1 MGDRKESKRLA
12 KVLNGSVEPTEDM
25 RVLKDTAASIQ
36 KTAVLYEPT
45 EVEEIRAKAR
55 LLNKIDRE
63 QRNVTIPRSHRFK
76 QQIILKPQR
85 RFAMSW
91 IFVAV
96 TLMTLAGGAG
106 TVYASSDS
114 LPGDML
120 YPVKIAAEDM
130 RLALSDD
137 AGDVEL
143 LLDFMDERVD
153 EMDALLLG
161 EDMEG
166 IELAEKS
173 YSNHQELLT
182 NLMTKMKPEDPV
194 AGDALEAQVQ
204 SRVEEQARRMLN
216 IQEEVGE
223 RIQTQEKIQDQTATQ
238 TKTGENNDVGG
249 ESSGNGGENGQQGE
263 QQGQQGQHQGNQD
276 QSSFVGPV
284 SATLQS
290 YSISLND
297 RLSVH
302 FYIDASNPV
311 NLYAQAN
318 GIVLAC
324 STKQNQVVCEG
335 PLTQPGAVLVELYD
349 MDNGTLLVSHWIT
362 VDEKGNS
369 GDSGGSAGGTG
380 GNSH

>member
-12 KVLNGSVEPTEDM
+12 KVLKGAVEPAEDM
-25 RVLKDTAASIQ
+25 RVLKDTAARIQ
-36 KTAVLYEPT
+36 KTAALYEPT

-63 QRNVTIPRSHRFK
+63 QRNVTFSKSRRYK
-76 QQIILKPQR
+76 QQITLKPQR

-137 AGDVEL
+137 EGDVDL

-153 EMDALLLG
+153 EMDALVLEGDL
-161 EDMEG
+161 EG

-182 NLMTKMKPEDPV
+182 SLMTKMKPEDPV

-223 RIQTQEKIQDQTATQ
+223 RTQTQEKIQDQTATQ
-238 TKTGENNDVGG
+238 TKTGEGNDAGG
-249 ESSGNGGENGQQGE
+249 ESSGNGGEDGN
-263 QQGQQGQHQGNQD
+263 QGQQGQQQGNQD
-276 QSSFVGPV
+276 QSSSAGPI

-290 YSISLND
+290 YSISQND

-302 FYIDASNPV
+302 FYLDASNPV

-335 PLTQPGAVLVELYD
+335 PLTQTGAVLLELYD
-349 MDNGTLLVSHWIT
+349 LDNGTLLVSQWIT

-369 GDSGGSAGGTG
+369 GESGGSAGGTG

>member
-12 KVLNGSVEPTEDM
+12 KVLKGAVEPAEDM
-25 RVLKDTAASIQ
+25 RVLKDTAARIQ
-36 KTAVLYEPT
+36 KTAALYEPT
-45 EVEEIRAKAR
+45 EVEEMRAKAR

-63 QRNVTIPRSHRFK
+63 QRNVTFSQSHRFK
-76 QQIILKPQR
+76 QQITLKPQR

-137 AGDVEL
+137 EGDVDL

-153 EMDALLLG
+153 EMDALVLEGDL
-161 EDMEG
+161 EG

-182 NLMTKMKPEDPV
+182 SLMTKMKPEDPV

-223 RIQTQEKIQDQTATQ
+223 RTQTQEKIQDQTATQ
-238 TKTGENNDVGG
+238 NKTGEGNDAGG
-249 ESSGNGGENGQQGE
+249 ESSGNGGEDG
-263 QQGQQGQHQGNQD
+263 QQGQQGQQQGNQD
-276 QSSFVGPV
+276 QSSSAGPI

-290 YSISLND
+290 YSISQND

-302 FYIDASNPV
+302 FYLDASNPV

-318 GIVLAC
+318 GIVLTC

-335 PLTQPGAVLVELYD
+335 PLTQTGAVLLELYD
-349 MDNGTLLVSHWIT
+349 LDNGTLLVSQWIT